1 MCNICI
7 YILAVQR
14 TTRLTAHISLWVKMT
29 FLWCI
34 CCNQRCNQIT
44 ATTWV
49 SSLRLWSMSAKM
61 HFILLWTIA
70 SCRFWQAHPPTRN
83 SNAKLLFCMVVDAAI
98 SSLFCRFCSQPV
110 LGCCFNNSSLKCW
123 LHHLSMTLVVPS
135 LHLYGTPCLCD
146 FSQRWEGGAEITQR
160 WSFGPITAVT
170 HPPPIQTAFLLF
182 CISCWN
188 ATKIASCR
196 FWQAHPPT
204 RNSNA
209 KLLFCMVVDAAIS
222 SLFCRFCSQPVLGCC
237 FNNSSLKCW
246 LHHLS
251 MTPVVPSL
259 RLQWLC
265 RTTGKLPRTSCIG
278 LSLTYTWVWS

>member
-1 MCNICI
+1 MTYTYKYTHVILCVIYVYI

-123 LHHLSMTLVVPS
+123 LHHLSMTPVVPS
-135 LHLYGTPCLCD
+135 LH
-146 FSQRWEGGAEITQR
+146 
-160 WSFGPITAVT
+160 
-170 HPPPIQTAFLLF
+170 
-182 CISCWN
+182 
-188 ATKIASCR
+188 
-196 FWQAHPPT
+196 
-204 RNSNA
+204 
-209 KLLFCMVVDAAIS
+209 
-222 SLFCRFCSQPVLGCC
+222 
-237 FNNSSLKCW
+237 
-246 LHHLS
+246 
-251 MTPVVPSL
+251 
-259 RLQWLC
+259 LQWLC
-265 RTTGKLPRTSCIG
+265 RTTGKLPRIFCNG
-278 LSLTYTWVWS
+278 LSLTYTWV